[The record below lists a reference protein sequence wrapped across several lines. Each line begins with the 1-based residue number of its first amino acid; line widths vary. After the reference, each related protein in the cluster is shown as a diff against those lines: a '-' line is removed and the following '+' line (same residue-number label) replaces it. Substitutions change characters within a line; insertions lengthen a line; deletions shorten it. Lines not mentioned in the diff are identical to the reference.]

1 MSGAAS
7 TQSIMGS
14 ILTYFAENPAS
25 ACKPNVSEPNCV
37 LTCYVTIVLG
47 ASEKTEV
54 QSPTSFK

>member
-7 TQSIMGS
+7 TEGIMES

-25 ACKPNVSEPNCV
+25 ACKPNASGPNCV

-54 QSPTSFK
+54 RSPTSFK